1 MIYVKRKHKLAVLG
15 VSLIIAAT
23 IFTLVMIR
31 GDYRPTPP
39 FWIPLDPRINN
50 MMAFAFIVAI
60 LPVSICEYFNNQW
73 LKGVDKYVPR
83 LLMDITES
91 IRSGLALMN
100 ALEVATTRDYGPINE
115 PLEAAVVHMKM
126 TADLEASLKML
137 GEQLQRPN
145 AKRMVTILLETNAT
159 GGRMLDVLETSIDMF
174 TFLDEYREERDSQ
187 VNPYIVL
194 VYVGSLIFLIISW
207 TVVMQFIGPIIEASR
222 DPNVAQAGLLRGVL
236 STEYYKAILFWAST
250 IQGLFGGLVAGK
262 IIYDRVSGGLIHS
275 VILLVLTLS
284 FFNLILM

>member
-1 MIYVKRKHKLAVLG
+1 MIWVKRKYKYAVLG
-15 VSLIIAAT
+15 VSLIIAAS
-23 IFTLVMIR
+23 IIALVIM
-31 GDYRPTPP
+31 GGEYQPEAPY
-39 FWIPLDPRINN
+39 WIPLNPRINN
-50 MMAFAFIVAI
+50 TIVIAFMVAI
-60 LPVSICEYFNNQW
+60 LPVSILEYINNQW
-73 LKGVDKYVPR
+73 LKAVDKYVPR

-100 ALEVATTRDYGPINE
+100 ALEVAATRDYGPINE

-126 TADLEASLKML
+126 TADLESSLKML
-137 GEQLQRPN
+137 GERLQRPN
-145 AKRMVTILLETNAT
+145 AKRMVTILLETNET

-207 TVVMQFIGPIIEASR
+207 TVVMQFIGPIIEASQ
-222 DPNVAQAGLLRGVL
+222 DPNVSQAGLLRGVL

-262 IIYDRVSGGLIHS
+262 IIYDRVTGGLIHS
-275 VILLVLTLS
+275 VILLILTLS
-284 FFNLILM
+284 FFNFILM